1 MIYQPKLPLLAL
13 LFTNIQTAIVH
24 SITLRELVQ
33 LRVIVKL
40 GVLDNSLYLGYI
52 QTKL

>member
-1 MIYQPKLPLLAL
+1 MIYQPKLPLLTL
-13 LFTNIQTAIVH
+13 LFTNIQTTVVH
-24 SITLRELVQ
+24 SITLSELVQ

-40 GVLDNSLYLGYI
+40 AVIDNSLYLGYI